1 MVFDVSHPSA
11 LVITGEHPN
20 PLDFDY
26 GSLAIPVLTTTT
38 HKTLRGARHALIIT
52 NHDEYIKSIRLA
64 CFPFLQGGQL
74 VNMLAGVCATL
85 EEASSQGFINY
96 TKQIKNNMQ
105 ALLNGIKEEDEEHK
119 LRFVSGGSD
128 NHLILI
134 DVKKANLTGKE
145 AETLL
150 KQNHIECNM
159 NTIPGDKDSKNPS
172 GIRLGTPAITT
183 RGFDTEMSYQLGQIV
198 ARILL
203 KTDDFEDIAFEIQ
216 RFLDIIGP
224 FYK

>member
-1 MVFDVSHPSA
+1 M
-11 LVITGEHPN
+11 N
-20 PLDFDY
+20 
-26 GSLAIPVLTTTT
+26 
-38 HKTLRGARHALIIT
+38 
-52 NHDEYIKSIRLA
+52 YI
-64 CFPFLQGGQL
+64 
-74 VNMLAGVCATL
+74 
-85 EEASSQGFINY
+85 
-96 TKQIKNNMQ
+96 KQIKNNMQ
-105 ALLNGIKEEDEEHK
+105 ALLNGIKNIDTEGK

-150 KQNHIECNM
+150 KQNHIVCNM

-172 GIRLGTPAITT
+172 GIRLGTAAITT